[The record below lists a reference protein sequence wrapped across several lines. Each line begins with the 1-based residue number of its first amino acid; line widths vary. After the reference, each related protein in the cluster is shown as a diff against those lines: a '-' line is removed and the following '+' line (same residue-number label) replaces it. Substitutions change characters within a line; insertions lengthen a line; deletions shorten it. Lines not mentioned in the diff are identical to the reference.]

1 MTVMGIIGCRI
12 FEDEIVHVLS
22 NDLEVERIY
31 LVKNEENIGLLNKL
45 EAQGLEPVV
54 LPVYEIR
61 ACLEQSDEFSVIV
74 QLQEIGLHMNPSRLR
89 SKTYTNLSLM
99 SGFADGILLFYGLCG
114 HAFSRMQTDFAHT
127 GCSLQLL
134 QDRSTGEP
142 ARPLEDC
149 IAATL
154 GGSSRYREILKS
166 HSDTL
171 FLTPMWAVN
180 WKNAFG
186 VDDELLSGFEFTPE
200 NLRELGY
207 RKVARVDTG
216 LSYEPDFEKK
226 IEEFA
231 LNFGFEV
238 IEFEGST
245 EIAQKSYNQM
255 QNMLLRPHLKPENIL
270 FKKSLKSFST

>member
-1 MTVMGIIGCRI
+1 MGIIGCRI

-31 LVKNEENIGLLNKL
+31 LVKNEENIGLLHKL
-45 EAQGLEPVV
+45 EAQGLESVV

-74 QLQEIGLHMNPSRLR
+74 QLQEIGLHMNPSGLK

-99 SGFADGILLFYGLCG
+99 SGFADGILLFYGFCG
-114 HAFSRMQTDFAHT
+114 HAFSRMQTDFART

-134 QDRSTGEP
+134 QDRSTSDT

-149 IAATL
+149 IAAAL

-166 HSDTL
+166 HSDTF

-186 VDDELLSGFEFTPE
+186 VDDKLHPGFEFTPE

-207 RKVARVDTG
+207 KKVAKVDTG

-245 EIAQKSYNQM
+245 EIAQQSYSLM

>member
-31 LVKNEENIGLLNKL
+31 LVKNEENIGLLHKL
-45 EAQGLEPVV
+45 KAQGLEPVV
-54 LPVYEIR
+54 LSVYEIR

-74 QLQEIGLHMNPSRLR
+74 QLQEIGLHMDPARLK

-114 HAFSRMQTDFAHT
+114 HAFSRMQKDFPYIR
-127 GCSLQLL
+127 CSLQLL
-134 QDRSTGEP
+134 QDINAGEP

-149 IAATL
+149 IAAAL

-166 HSDTL
+166 HSDTF

-186 VDDELLSGFEFTPE
+186 ADGESLRGFEFTPD

-207 RKVARVDTG
+207 RKVAKVDTG

-238 IEFEGST
+238 IELEGST
-245 EIAQKSYNQM
+245 EIVQKSYNRM
-255 QNMLLRPHLKPENIL
+255 QNMLLRPLNA
-270 FKKSLKSFST
+270 